1 MQTLL
6 AAITEEAS
14 GDTTTLIL
22 AILVSFI
29 LLISSALWL
38 RSDHAPRGTK
48 LPPGPLGLPLIGNIR
63 LSTNIFSPNNLKK
76 WTETYGPVFRL
87 KIGFSNVVVLND
99 FESISEVLSMKELL
113 YRTGNLTVDEAGFRG
128 LLSLNGQAW
137 IDNRRFCLQVL
148 RDLGFGRSSM
158 EEKLK
163 EEAEYLTEKIAEH
176 IGAPLAIQDLLVPS
190 TSNNVTALVFGTRY
204 AFEDARRQF
213 LDDRLKK
220 LSRFIGARRLSLLL
234 PRWINQLAAKIP
246 VLKNNL
252 AGPILDELLTFF
264 RREIREHEATL
275 DEHSDRDFIDAYI
288 KKIREN
294 VGGKRRLQL
303 SQHCSVSNAACDA
316 ICSPSFTVNSL
327 IGNIFSFFVAG
338 SSTVKETLQWH
349 LLVCADKPDFVQ
361 RRIQEEIDKVIGRD
375 RAPSWADHK
384 AMPFTVAVLWE
395 VYRWRT
401 VTPLGIPRIAGE
413 NAVFKNHFIPKGTTV
428 IANLR
433 AVHMSPDYWKNPEEF
448 NPQRF
453 LNEDGSELLPK
464 PDQLIPFSTGK
475 RMCPGETMA
484 TVEIF
489 LYLTTI
495 LQKFN
500 VLPEAHG
507 VNLSSGAST
516 LSQAQKQKLRFV
528 PR

>member
-1 MQTLL
+1 MDVLHQVISNVQGLPGGATPFTLV
-6 AAITEEAS
+6 IF
-14 GDTTTLIL
+14 
-22 AILVSFI
+22 VSFL

-38 RSDHAPRGTK
+38 GSDGAPKGTK
-48 LPPGPLGLPLIGNIR
+48 LPPGPLGFPLIGNIPLR
-63 LSTNIFSPNNLKK
+63 TNIFSFNNLKK
-76 WTETYGPVFRL
+76 WMETYGPVFRI

-99 FESISEVLSMKELL
+99 FESIREVLSMKEML

-137 IDNRRFCLQVL
+137 HDNRRFCLHVL
-148 RDLGFGRSSM
+148 RDLGFGKTSM
-158 EEKLK
+158 EEKLR

-176 IGAPLAIQDLLVPS
+176 KGAPLAIQDLLVPS

-204 AFEDARRQF
+204 PFEDARREF

-220 LSRFIGARRLSLLL
+220 LSRFVGARRLSLLL
-234 PRWINQLAAKIP
+234 PRWMNQLAAKVP

-252 AGPILDELLTFF
+252 AGPILDELLAFF

-275 DEHSDRDFIDAYI
+275 DEHSDRDFIDAYL

-294 VGGKRRLQL
+294 MGANG
-303 SQHCSVSNAACDA
+303 SS
-316 ICSPSFTVNSL
+316 SFQTNSL

-361 RRIQEEIDKVIGRD
+361 RRIQEEIDKVIGRE
-375 RAPSWADHK
+375 RAPSWADHT
-384 AMPFTVAVLWE
+384 AMPFTVAVLRE

-401 VTPLGIPRIAGE
+401 VAPLGIPRLAGE
-413 NAVFKNHFIPKGTTV
+413 NVVFKNHFIPKGTTV

-433 AVHMSPDYWKNPEEF
+433 AVHMNPKHWKNPEEF
-448 NPQRF
+448 NPLRF
-453 LNEDGSELLPK
+453 LKEGGSELLPK
-464 PDQLIPFSTGK
+464 PDPLIPFSIGK

-500 VLPEAHG
+500 VLPEENRE
-507 VNLSSGAST
+507 VNLSAEAT
-516 LSQAQKQKLRFV
+516 PISQAQRQKLRFL

>member
-1 MQTLL
+1 
-6 AAITEEAS
+6 
-14 GDTTTLIL
+14 
-22 AILVSFI
+22 
-29 LLISSALWL
+29 
-38 RSDHAPRGTK
+38 
-48 LPPGPLGLPLIGNIR
+48 
-63 LSTNIFSPNNLKK
+63 
-76 WTETYGPVFRL
+76 
-87 KIGFSNVVVLND
+87 
-99 FESISEVLSMKELL
+99 
-113 YRTGNLTVDEAGFRG
+113 
-128 LLSLNGQAW
+128 
-137 IDNRRFCLQVL
+137 
-148 RDLGFGRSSM
+148 M

-163 EEAEYLTEKIAEH
+163 EEAEYLTEKIAER
-176 IGAPLAIQDLLVPS
+176 IGAPIAIQDLLVPS

-252 AGPILDELLTFF
+252 AGPILDELLAFF
-264 RREIREHEATL
+264 RSEIREHEATL

-294 VGGKRRLQL
+294 VGANEN
-303 SQHCSVSNAACDA
+303 S
-316 ICSPSFTVNSL
+316 SFHMNSL

-361 RRIQEEIDKVIGRD
+361 RRIQEEIDKVIGRE

-453 LNEDGSELLPK
+453 LKEDGSELLPK